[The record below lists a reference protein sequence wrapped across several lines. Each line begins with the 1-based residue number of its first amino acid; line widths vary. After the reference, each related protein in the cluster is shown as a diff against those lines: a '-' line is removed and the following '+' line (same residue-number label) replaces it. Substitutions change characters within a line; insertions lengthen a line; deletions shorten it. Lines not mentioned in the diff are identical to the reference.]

1 MKNIKVVIG
10 SNFGDE
16 GKGLMTD
23 YLSSKV
29 KDGIVV
35 RFCGGTQAGHTVTT
49 PDGKRHVF
57 GHIGSGAFSG
67 LPTYLSSFFIAN
79 PMTFNNEF
87 SDLSKLIK
95 VPAIFV
101 DPDCIVTTPYDMM
114 INQIAEIVRGSSKH
128 GSCGLGIN
136 ETIERNLVEED
147 LRFTVKDLLN
157 ECELRKKLVSIRDTY
172 TNKRLNKLG
181 IKEIP
186 RKYKTLLNNDDI
198 IESYIFDV
206 RLFLNTVKIS
216 GINIL
221 SNYNSIVFE
230 GSQGLLLDQSHEYF
244 PYVTRSNTGMKNVR
258 ELVREIGC
266 QDEEIEVVYATRAYL
281 TRHGAG
287 PFITELPSKPYEKIE
302 DLTNVPNPYQG
313 TLRFGLLDVDLLS
326 KTIKSDLYNTDG
338 LNCNIKLAITC
349 LDQLDEEVEYKLN
362 DQNKKALVGEFIKDV
377 FNAVEVKGG
386 YLSYGAS
393 RSTIQHIKL

>member
-23 YLSSKV
+23 YISSKV

-67 LPTYLSSFFIAN
+67 LPTYLSSFFVAN
-79 PMTFNNEF
+79 PMTFNKEF
-87 SDLSKLIK
+87 SDLSGLIK
-95 VPAIFV
+95 VPTVFV

-114 INQIAEIVRGSSKH
+114 INQIAEIVRGKSKH

-147 LRFTVKDLLN
+147 IRFTVKDLLN
-157 ECELRKKLVSIRDTY
+157 ECELREKLIIIRDTY

-181 IKEIP
+181 IEEVP
-186 RKYKTLLNNDDI
+186 ERYKALLNNDGI
-198 IESYIFDV
+198 IESYILDV

-216 GINIL
+216 GINVL
-221 SNYNSIVFE
+221 SNFNSIVFE

-244 PYVTRSNTGMKNVR
+244 PYVTRSNTGMKNVK
-258 ELVREIGC
+258 ELIKEMGC
-266 QDEEIEVVYATRAYL
+266 QDEDVEVVYATRAYL

-287 PFITELPSKPYEKIE
+287 PFITELPNKPYKKIE
-302 DLTNVPNPYQG
+302 DLTNIPNPYQG
-313 TLRFGLLDVDLLS
+313 TLRFGLLDVDLLA
-326 KTIKSDLYNTDG
+326 KTIKKDLVNTDG
-338 LNCNIKLAITC
+338 LNCTIKLGITC
-349 LDQLDEEVEYKLN
+349 LDQLDDIVDYKLN
-362 DQNKKALVGEFIKDV
+362 NQNNKAIIDEFIGDV
-377 FNAVEVKGG
+377 FTAVGVEEG
-386 YLSYGAS
+386 YISYGAT